1 MSAIRMTALY
11 SANTSIILN
20 HMLPCAA
27 FCQLYYYSQPYMA
40 LCCILSSLVPFS
52 TICCPVL
59 HSAKSSTI
67 LNHMLP
73 CHVSPRLKS
82 SCLHAEF
89 HQHYYHDWPQNAL
102 LWQCTSCVQ
111 VIQVLHSINNNT
123 ITYYMVRY
131 CCSACSQL
139 NYMLH
144 SVSVHKIIL
153 KLTYHNLQLTVVSR
167 LKDTC

>member
-1 MSAIRMTALY
+1 MSYYRTVPPQNMQFCAAFYQYEYCYLLYGALLQQFMSAIRMTALY

-67 LNHMLP
+67 MNHMLP
-73 CHVSPRLKS
+73 CHFSPRLKS
-82 SCLHAEF
+82 SCLYAEF
-89 HQHYYHDWPQNAL
+89 HQHYYH
-102 LWQCTSCVQ
+102 
-111 VIQVLHSINNNT
+111 
-123 ITYYMVRY
+123 Y
-131 CCSACSQL
+131 
-139 NYMLH
+139 
-144 SVSVHKIIL
+144 
-153 KLTYHNLQLTVVSR
+153 
-167 LKDTC
+167 